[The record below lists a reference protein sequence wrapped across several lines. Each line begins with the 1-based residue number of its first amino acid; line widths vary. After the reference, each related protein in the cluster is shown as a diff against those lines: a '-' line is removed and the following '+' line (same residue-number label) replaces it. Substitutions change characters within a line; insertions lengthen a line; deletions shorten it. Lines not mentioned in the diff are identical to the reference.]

1 MTISCTKDAGV
12 VERDSATKAEAI
24 LEHKLVGNTIDMCEE
39 GSLLLFL
46 EEETIARI
54 EKGEIETVKS
64 EIFIDGDILSFEPA
78 LVMPKNERLAREL
91 GLHRWYTVEFDKS
104 LPVRKFAK
112 EIAPSKHI
120 AAIEFNTV
128 VALASDF
135 KVRPFNE
142 ADHNTTRAL
151 EPMSSFND
159 PNAKYQWNLHNSGDE
174 AIAKTARKGADVGV
188 LDAWKLCAGSP
199 DVIVAVLD
207 GPVQYTHPDLAA
219 SMWVNEAE
227 LNGVEGVDDDGNKYV
242 DDIYGYNFNTAGYSN
257 GKINWMT
264 EGESGHG
271 THVAGVIA
279 AVNNNGVG
287 ISSIAGG
294 SGNGD
299 GVRLMGCQVF
309 DGKYPASDRDMS
321 NAFIYAAD
329 NGACIAQCSYAYDP
343 TSFGSDN
350 AYINATSLEYNAIK
364 YFVNPENCNHTAIGQ
379 NLVIF
384 AAGNE
389 TYSNAGYPG
398 ALPICVSV
406 TAYGPDY
413 LPTGYTNYG
422 RGCNIAAPGG
432 DFYAGDVTSVENNRS
447 RVLSTF
453 INTAKDDNVGTGHDY
468 VYMQGTSMA
477 CPHVSGVAA
486 LGLSYAYKVGKK
498 FSREEYISMLLTSV
512 NHIED
517 VNANFKD
524 GYKGK
529 FYIEGGKYN
538 YVDLGAYRGGK
549 MGTGGIDAWKLLMNV
564 EGTPSISVKVL
575 GEDEKAKRYDLT
587 EYFGGGATDLT
598 YIGVECDAATRQAL
612 GLSDDAASLEIK
624 YGKLSIKPTK
634 VGSGKITVKA
644 LAGYDEDGVADGNT
658 QIGGMEISR
667 TISIVSRGVAAG
679 NGGWL

>member
-12 VERDSATKAEAI
+12 VEGDSATKAEVI
-24 LEHKLVGNTIDMCEE
+24 LEHKLVGNTIDKCEE
-39 GSLLLFL
+39 GTLLLFL

-54 EKGEIETVKS
+54 EKGDIEAVKS
-64 EIFIDGDILSFEPA
+64 EIFVNGNIASFKPA
-78 LVMPKNERLAREL
+78 LVTPKNEKLAREL

-104 LPVRKFAK
+104 IPVHKFAK

-120 AAIEFNTV
+120 AAIEFNTM

-151 EPMSSFND
+151 VPMSSFND

-257 GKINWMT
+257 GAISWTT

-299 GVRLMGCQVF
+299 GVRLMSCQVF

-343 TSFGSDN
+343 TSFANDN
-350 AYINATSLEYNAIK
+350 AYINDTSIEYNAIK
-364 YFVNPENCNHTAIGQ
+364 YFVNPENCNHSAIGQ

-432 DFYAGDVTSVENNRS
+432 DYSIGAQDLSNAS
-447 RVLSTF
+447 QILSTC
-453 INTAKDDNVGTGHDY
+453 IRDVAYVDY
-468 VYMQGTSMA
+468 VWMEGTSMA

-486 LGLSYAYKVGKK
+486 LGISYAAKLGKK
-498 FSREEYISMLLTSV
+498 FEGDDYRTMLLTAV
-512 NHIED
+512 NDI
-517 VNANFKD
+517 NALMTEGTKPYNGVADAVVLKD
-524 GYKGK
+524 YYK
-529 FYIEGGKYN
+529 
-538 YVDLGAYRGGK
+538 R
-549 MGTGGIDAWKLLMNV
+549 MGTGAIDAWRLFMQI
-564 EGTPSISVKVL
+564 EGTPSIMVTAGERCSV
-575 GEDEKAKRYDLT
+575 DLK
-587 EYFGGGATDLT
+587 EYFGGSATDLT
-598 YIGVECDAATRQAL
+598 YRGIEVSDEAREVL
-612 GLSDDAASLEIK
+612 GIK
-624 YGKLSIKPTK
+624 GDPKMDRGLLVIKCENCGSAK
-634 VGSGKITVKA
+634 VTIKA
-644 LAGYDEDGVADGNT
+644 IAGGGQLGGGNN
-658 QIGGMEISR
+658 IGGTEISR
-667 TISIVSRGVAAG
+667 EISIISRGVSST
-679 NGGWL
+679 NGGWF